1 MKRFF
6 LPLAFCASLCV
17 LFFSCGTNSRPQ
29 NSSHKKNSES
39 LPPVQSAEE
48 HILALEAKNIALEE
62 SQKKFFNYF
71 VWLFGTIVAGTGIL
85 LALNIRQNK
94 RKDKQIL
101 NSEQFLRYSIEGQ
114 EAERKRI
121 SQELHDSIA
130 QNMRY
135 VLLLAENLGDKDAAK
150 KIIEAQNQNIESVRR
165 LCYNLTPPS
174 IEAGDMIQSLA
185 LLGQKIFDAP
195 KSGFDFRVVCEPC
208 VDFGAWNATQL
219 MNIYRIVQEAL
230 QNIQKHA
237 KAGEATVFFKRGQGG
252 ENVGK
257 TLKIIIT
264 DDGCGMEPSLARQ
277 INAGVFDTAQDMRFG
292 LRNIFERASFLGGRV
307 ECFSDLGAGTRI
319 VVEI

>member
-6 LPLAFCASLCV
+6 LPLALYAALCV
-17 LFFSCGTNSRPQ
+17 LFFSCGTNSRPK
-29 NSSHKKNSES
+29 NSARDNNSES
-39 LPPVQSAEE
+39 LHPVQSAEE
-48 HILALEAKNIALEE
+48 RILALEAKNRALEE

-94 RKDKQIL
+94 KKDKRIL
-101 NSEQFLRYSIEGQ
+101 TSEQFLRYSIEGQ

-195 KSGFDFRVVCEPC
+195 KSGFDFRVVCEPG

-252 ENVGK
+252 ENGGK

-277 INAGVFDTAQDMRFG
+277 INAGVFDTAQDLRFG
-292 LRNIFERASFLGGRV
+292 LRNIYERASFLGGRV